1 MFGGLKYKIL
11 HTLHKTTEQ
20 KLKKLEDEK
29 EKFSNKP
36 VRIEIDKHGFVTI
49 NSKPMRGNAV
59 YWGKERDEDG
69 KRQDLYTYLYG
80 QPLRIKENNRPCY
93 ICIEGM
99 PIALNPHS
107 LILLGAKGPIAVDW
121 PTFSR
126 QVNTLL
132 EEKSQGNMVKARIEA
147 LGAKELKKKE
157 LPEWLGFAVFLGVLA
172 VIFIIAFLKP
182 DLVLGF
188 FGKGAS
194 QAAGQAAQA
203 LTPK

>member
-1 MFGGLKYKIL
+1 MLGKLKYKIL
-11 HTLHKTTEQ
+11 HTLHRTTEQ

-59 YWGKERDEDG
+59 YWGKDEN
-69 KRQDLYTYLYG
+69 RRDLYTYLYG

-99 PIALNPHS
+99 PVAINPHS

-126 QVNTLL
+126 QINTLL
-132 EEKSQGNMVKARIEA
+132 EEKSQSNMVKARVEA
-147 LGAKELKKKE
+147 LGVKELKKKE
-157 LPEWLGFAVFLGVLA
+157 LPDWLPIALIIGFLA
-172 VIFIIAFLKP
+172 IAIGIALLKP
-182 DLVLGF
+182 DLVLGL
-188 FGKGAS
+188 FGKPV
-194 QAAGQAAQA
+194 QAAGQAASA
-203 LTPK
+203 LNPVK

>member
-11 HTLHKTTEQ
+11 HTLHRTTEQ

-49 NSKPMRGNAV
+49 NSKPMKGNAV
-59 YWGKERDEDG
+59 YWGKDENR
-69 KRQDLYTYLYG
+69 KDLYTYLYG

-99 PIALNPHS
+99 PVALNPHS
-107 LILLGAKGPIAVDW
+107 LILLGAKGPIAIDW

-126 QVNTLL
+126 QINTLL

-147 LGAKELKKKE
+147 LGAKELKKKG
-157 LPEWLGFAVFLGVLA
+157 LPEWLGLAVFLGVLA

-182 DLVLGF
+182 DLILGL
-188 FGKGAS
+188 FGKPTG
-194 QAAGQAAQA
+194 QVAGQAAQA
-203 LTPK
+203 LTPVK

>member
-49 NSKPMRGNAV
+49 NSKPMKGNAV
-59 YWGKERDEDG
+59 YWGKDED
-69 KRQDLYTYLYG
+69 RRDLYTYLYG

-93 ICIEGM
+93 ICVEGM
-99 PIALNPHS
+99 PVALNPHS

-121 PTFSR
+121 PTFSK
-126 QVNTLL
+126 QINTLL
-132 EEKSQGNMVKARIEA
+132 EEKSQNNMVKARIEA
-147 LGAKELKKKE
+147 LGTKELKKKE
-157 LPEWLGFAVFLGVLA
+157 LPEWLGLAVFLGVLA

-182 DLVLGF
+182 DLILGL
-188 FGKGAS
+188 FGKPTGQVAG
-194 QAAGQAAQA
+194 QAAQAAQA